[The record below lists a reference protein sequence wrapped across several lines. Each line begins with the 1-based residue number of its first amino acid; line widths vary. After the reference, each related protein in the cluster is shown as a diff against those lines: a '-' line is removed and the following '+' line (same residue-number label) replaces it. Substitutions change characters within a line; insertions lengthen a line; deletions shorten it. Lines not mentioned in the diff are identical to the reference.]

1 MKNCLP
7 LIKIKTMKVKNH
19 KDFARFNYE
28 SEPCKRYNLG
38 QILYRETED
47 GEEIGVVIQ
56 TFSDHGEDCRTDQWG
71 VGDGVPATL
80 EQIDRI
86 RPELLQHIDI
96 E

>member
-1 MKNCLP
+1 MKYYLP
-7 LIKIKTMKVKNH
+7 LAKIKTMKVKNH
-19 KDFARFNYE
+19 KDFARFDYE
-28 SEPCKRYNLG
+28 SEPSKRYHLG
-38 QILYRETED
+38 QILYNKTED

-56 TFSDHGEDCRTDQWG
+56 TFSDYGEECRTDQWG
-71 VGDGVPATL
+71 VGDGVPGTL